1 MFWLL
6 FYGRLEKEKWFDQLV
21 LAIKE
26 LNKKKVDF
34 EIFIF
39 WKWSLESQLLEIHDK
54 DVHFFGWKPLDEIK
68 KYLANIDYCLMPS
81 EFLET
86 FGLSALNALSR
97 WVPVIWYKKWWL
109 EPFIFQECN
118 LFLAKWNSTAERIVS
133 IVEKLAKKTNPE
145 RIKDKE
151 SLEWKIR
158 ELLPKYTEDAWYQ
171 RFLKFMSFWMEWNE
185 MKNLKWNT
193 QDPSLRSEWQSW
205 NQMDSSAKAVSPL
218 NIVEQ
223 KIPPTPLAKGGQWT
237 PEWQNKQKILI
248 ISDFINKAGGI
259 ETYIHDVK
267 NLLESRWHE
276 VILRWST
283 LPAWS
288 KWQRKKRFWLLLSP
302 FNFWS
307 TSSLKDILKKENPD
321 IVWFNSL
328 LRWLGPNVVKVAWK
342 WRKEEKSDCKFW
354 MMYHDFGYFYPFPSQ
369 LYHIED
375 CKTPLSLKNF
385 LSAYKWKNFVTK
397 LAVLCKYYWLQ
408 PLKKI
413 LKKEVDLHLAPSD
426 CITNIARDSYKISEK
441 KCKSFPHFI
450 QK

>member
-1 MFWLL
+1 MLGLL
-6 FYGRLEKEKWFDQLV
+6 FYWRLEKEKWFDQLV

-39 WKWSLESQLLEIHDK
+39 WKWNLESELMNIHDK
-54 DVHFFGWKPLDEIK
+54 NIHYFGWKTLDEIK
-68 KYLANIDYCLMPS
+68 KYLPNIDYCLMPS

-109 EPFIFQECN
+109 DPFIFQECN
-118 LFLAKWNSTAERIVS
+118 LFLAKWNTTAERIVS
-133 IVEKLAKKTNPE
+133 MVEKLAKKTNPE

-151 SLEWKIR
+151 ELEWKIKK
-158 ELLPKYTEDAWYQ
+158 LLPEYTEDARYE
-171 RFLKFMSFWMEWNE
+171 RFLKF
-185 MKNLKWNT
+185 
-193 QDPSLRSEWQSW
+193 
-205 NQMDSSAKAVSPL
+205 A
-218 NIVEQ
+218 NIKDE
-223 KIPPTPLAKGGQWT
+223 
-237 PEWQNKQKILI
+237 NKKKILI
-248 ISDFINKAGGI
+248 VSDFINKAWGI

-267 NLLESRWHE
+267 NLLESKWHE

-283 LPAWS
+283 LPSWS

-307 TSSLKDILKKENPD
+307 SSDLKDILRKEKPD
-321 IVWFNSL
+321 IIWFNSL
-328 LRWLGPNVVKVAWK
+328 LRWLGPNVVKTAWK
-342 WRKEEKSDCKFW
+342 RRKENKSACKFW
-354 MMYHDFGYFYPFPSQ
+354 MMYHDFGYFYPFPSE

-375 CKTPLSLKNF
+375 CKTPLTKKNF
-385 LSAYKWKNFVTK
+385 VSAYKWSNPITK
-397 LAVLCKYYWLQ
+397 LAVWCKYYRLQ
-408 PLKKI
+408 PLKKV
-413 LKKEVDLHLAPSD
+413 LKKEIDLHLSPSD
-426 CITNIARDSYKISEK
+426 CITNIARDSYRIAEK

>member
-1 MFWLL
+1 MLWLL
-6 FYGRLEKEKWFDQLV
+6 FYWRLEKEKWFDQLI

-26 LNKKKVDF
+26 LNKRKVDY

-39 WKWSLESQLLEIHDK
+39 WKWSLESQLFEVHDK
-54 DVHFFGWKPLDEIK
+54 NVHYFGRKTLDEIK
-68 KYLANIDYCLMPS
+68 KYLPNIDYCLMPS

-86 FGLSALNALSR
+86 FWLSALNALSR

-118 LFLAKWNSTAERIVS
+118 LFLAKWNTTSERIVS

-151 SLEWKIR
+151 ELEWKIKK
-158 ELLPKYTEDAWYQ
+158 LLPEYTEDARYE
-171 RFLKFMSFWMEWNE
+171 RFL
-185 MKNLKWNT
+185 
-193 QDPSLRSEWQSW
+193 SLANWSKEDWW
-205 NQMDSSAKAVSPL
+205 K
-218 NIVEQ
+218 
-223 KIPPTPLAKGGQWT
+223 
-237 PEWQNKQKILI
+237 KILI
-248 ISDFINKAGGI
+248 ISDFINKAWGI

-267 NLLESRWHE
+267 DLLESKWHE
-276 VILRWST
+276 VVLRWST

-302 FNFWS
+302 FNFWN
-307 TSSLKDILKKENPD
+307 SSDLNDVLEKEKPD
-321 IVWFNSL
+321 IIWFNSL
-328 LRWLGPNVVKVAWK
+328 LRWLGPNVVKTAWK
-342 WRKEEKSDCKFW
+342 WRKENKSDCKFW
-354 MMYHDFGYFYPFPSQ
+354 MMYHDFGYFFPFPSE

-375 CKTPLSLKNF
+375 CKTPLTKKNF
-385 LSAYKWKNFVTK
+385 ISAYKWNNLITK
-397 LAVLCKYYWLQ
+397 LAVWFKYYRLQ

-413 LKKEVDLHLAPSD
+413 LKKEVDLHLSPSD
-426 CITNIARDSYKISEK
+426 CITNIARDSYKIAEK

>member
-1 MFWLL
+1 MLWLL
-6 FYGRLEKEKWFDQLV
+6 FYWRLEKEKWFDQLV

-39 WKWSLESQLLEIHDK
+39 WKWSLESQLFEVHDK
-54 DVHFFGWKPLDEIK
+54 NVHFFGWKPLDEIK

-86 FGLSALNALSR
+86 FWLSALNALSR

-109 EPFIFQECN
+109 EPLIFQECN
-118 LFLAKWNSTAERIVS
+118 LFLAKWNTTSERIVS

-151 SLEWKIR
+151 ELELKIKK
-158 ELLPKYTEDAWYQ
+158 LLPEYTEDARYE
-171 RFLKFMSFWMEWNE
+171 RFL
-185 MKNLKWNT
+185 NLAN
-193 QDPSLRSEWQSW
+193 
-205 NQMDSSAKAVSPL
+205 
-218 NIVEQ
+218 
-223 KIPPTPLAKGGQWT
+223 
-237 PEWQNKQKILI
+237 NKDEDKKKILI
-248 ISDFINKAGGI
+248 ISDFINKAWWI

-267 NLLESRWHE
+267 HLLESRWHK

-307 TSSLKDILKKENPD
+307 VNSLNEVLENEKPD
-321 IVWFNSL
+321 IIWFNSL
-328 LRWLGPNVVKVAWK
+328 LRWLGSNVVKTAWK
-342 WRKEEKSDCKFW
+342 WKKQNKSDCKFW

-369 LYHIED
+369 LYYIED
-375 CKTPLSLKNF
+375 CKTPLTKKNF
-385 LSAYKWKNFVTK
+385 TSAYKWKNPITK

-413 LKKEVDLHLAPSD
+413 LKNEINLHLSPSD
-426 CITNIARDSYKISEK
+426 CITNIARDSYWIQEK

>member
-1 MFWLL
+1 MLWLL
-6 FYGRLEKEKWFDQLV
+6 FYWRLEKEKWFDQLV

-26 LNKKKVDF
+26 LNRKKIDF

-39 WKWSLESQLLEIHDK
+39 WKWSLESQLFEVHDENI
-54 DVHFFGWKPLDEIK
+54 HFFGWKPLDEIK

-118 LFLAKWNSTAERIVS
+118 LFLAKWDTTAERIVS

-151 SLEWKIR
+151 ELEWKIKR
-158 ELLPKYTEDAWYQ
+158 LLPEYTEDARYE
-171 RFLKFMSFWMEWNE
+171 RFLKMANIKNNE
-185 MKNLKWNT
+185 
-193 QDPSLRSEWQSW
+193 
-205 NQMDSSAKAVSPL
+205 
-218 NIVEQ
+218 
-223 KIPPTPLAKGGQWT
+223 
-237 PEWQNKQKILI
+237 KQKILI
-248 ISDFINKAGGI
+248 ISDFINKAWWI

-267 NLLESRWHE
+267 NLLESKWHE

-283 LPAWS
+283 LPLWG

-307 TSSLKDILKKENPD
+307 TGDLNEILEREKPD

-328 LRWLGPNVVKVAWK
+328 LRWLGPNVVKAAWK
-342 WRKEEKSDCKFW
+342 WRKGEKSDCKFW

-375 CKTPLSLKNF
+375 CKTPLTKKNF
-385 LSAYKWKNFVTK
+385 VSAYKWKNLITK

-408 PLKKI
+408 PLKKT
-413 LKKEVDLHLAPSD
+413 LKKEIDLHLSPSD
-426 CITNIARDSYKISEK
+426 CITNISRDSYKIAEK

>member
-1 MFWLL
+1 MLWLL
-6 FYGRLEKEKWFDQLV
+6 FYWRLEKEKWFDQLI

-26 LNKKKVDF
+26 LNRKKVDF

-39 WKWSLESQLLEIHDK
+39 WKWSLESQLFEVHDK
-54 DVHFFGWKPLDEIK
+54 NVHFFGWKPLDEIK
-68 KYLANIDYCLMPS
+68 KYLPNIDYCLMPS

-118 LFLAKWNSTAERIVS
+118 LFLAKWNTTAERIVS

-151 SLEWKIR
+151 ELEWKIKK
-158 ELLPKYTEDAWYQ
+158 LLPEYTEDARYE
-171 RFLKFMSFWMEWNE
+171 RFCELIKLCPPLWKEEDHEVVEDFHSRN
-185 MKNLKWNT
+185 KKI
-193 QDPSLRSEWQSW
+193 P
-205 NQMDSSAKAVSPL
+205 SAKVYPAKRGKSPL
-218 NIVEQ
+218 SKGEQ
-223 KIPPTPLAKGGQWT
+223 D
-237 PEWQNKQKILI
+237 NKQKVLI

-276 VILRWST
+276 VVLRWST
-283 LPAWS
+283 LPSWN

-307 TSSLKDILKKENPD
+307 TCDLKKVLEREKPD
-321 IVWFNSL
+321 IIWFNSL
-328 LRWLGPNVVKVAWK
+328 LRWLGPNVVKTAWK
-342 WRKEEKSDCKFW
+342 WRKENKSDSEFW

-369 LYHIED
+369 LFFIED
-375 CKTPLSLKNF
+375 CKTPLTKKNF
-385 LSAYKWKNFVTK
+385 VSAYKWENPITK

-408 PLKKI
+408 PLKNA
-413 LKKEVDLHLAPSD
+413 LKKEINLHLSPSD

>member
-1 MFWLL
+1 MLWLL
-6 FYGRLEKEKWFDQLV
+6 FYWRLEKEKWFDQLV

-39 WKWSLESQLLEIHDK
+39 WKWSLESQLFEVHDK
-54 DVHFFGWKPLDEIK
+54 NVHFFGWKPLDEIK

-86 FGLSALNALSR
+86 FGLSALNALSW
-97 WVPVIWYKKWWL
+97 WVPVIWYKKWGL

-118 LFLAKWNSTAERIVS
+118 LFLAKWNTTAERIVS

-151 SLEWKIR
+151 ELEWKIKK
-158 ELLPKYTEDAWYQ
+158 LLPEYTEDARYE
-171 RFLKFMSFWMEWNE
+171 RFLNLMSFWMEWNG
-185 MKNLKWNT
+185 MKNLRWNT
-193 QDPSLRSEWQSW
+193 KDSPLRSEWQS
-205 NQMDSSAKAVSPL
+205 KEKVL
-218 NIVEQ
+218 IV
-223 KIPPTPLAKGGQWT
+223 
-237 PEWQNKQKILI
+237 
-248 ISDFINKAGGI
+248 SDFINKAGWI

-267 NLLESRWHE
+267 HLLESRWHE

-283 LPAWS
+283 LPTWS

-307 TSSLKDILKKENPD
+307 TSDLNEVLENEKPD
-321 IVWFNSL
+321 IIWFNSL
-328 LRWLGPNVVKVAWK
+328 LRWLGPNVVKTAWK
-342 WRKEEKSDCKFW
+342 WRKQNKFDSKFW
-354 MMYHDFGYFYPFPSQ
+354 MMYHDFGYFYPFPSE
-369 LYHIED
+369 LYYIEN
-375 CKTPLSLKNF
+375 CKTPLTKKNF
-385 LSAYKWKNFVTK
+385 LSAYKWKNPITK

-408 PLKKI
+408 PLKKV
-413 LKKEVDLHLAPSD
+413 LKKEIDLHLSPSD
-426 CITNIARDSYKISEK
+426 CITNIARDSYWIQEK
-441 KCKSFPHFI
+441 KCRSFPHFI

>member
-1 MFWLL
+1 MLWLL
-6 FYGRLEKEKWFDQLV
+6 FYWRLEKEKWFDQLV
-21 LAIKE
+21 LAVKE
-26 LNKKKVDF
+26 LNKRKVDF

-54 DVHFFGWKPLDEIK
+54 NVHFFGRKPLDEIK
-68 KYLANIDYCLMPS
+68 KYLPNMDYCLMPS

-118 LFLAKWNSTAERIVS
+118 LFLAKWNTTAERIVS

-151 SLEWKIR
+151 KLEWKIKK
-158 ELLPKYTEDAWYQ
+158 LLPEYTEDARYE
-171 RFLKFMSFWMEWNE
+171 RFLNLVSFWMEWNG
-185 MKNLKWNT
+185 MKNLRWNRK
-193 QDPSLRSEWQSW
+193 DSSLRSEWQS
-205 NQMDSSAKAVSPL
+205 KEKVL
-218 NIVEQ
+218 IV
-223 KIPPTPLAKGGQWT
+223 
-237 PEWQNKQKILI
+237 
-248 ISDFINKAGGI
+248 SDFINKAWWI

-267 NLLESRWHE
+267 NLLESHWHE

-283 LPAWS
+283 LSAWN
-288 KWQRKKRFWLLLSP
+288 KWQRKKKFWLLLSP

-307 TSSLKDILKKENPD
+307 TWDLKKVLEKEKPD

-328 LRWLGPNVVKVAWK
+328 LRWLGPNVIKTVWK
-342 WRKEEKSDCKFW
+342 WRKDNKSDCKFW
-354 MMYHDFGYFYPFPSQ
+354 MMYHDFGYFYPFPSE
-369 LYHIED
+369 LYFIED
-375 CKTPLSLKNF
+375 CKTPLTKKNF
-385 LSAYKWKNFVTK
+385 VSAYKWNNLITK

-408 PLKKI
+408 PLKKV
-413 LKKEVDLHLAPSD
+413 LKKEIDLHLSPSD
-426 CITNIARDSYKISEK
+426 CINNIARDSYWIQEK
-441 KCKSFPHFI
+441 KCRSFPHFI

>member
-1 MFWLL
+1 MLWLL
-6 FYGRLEKEKWFDQLV
+6 FYWRLEKEKWFDQLV

-39 WKWSLESQLLEIHDK
+39 WKWSLESQLFEVHDK
-54 DVHFFGWKPLDEIK
+54 NVHFFGWKPLDEIK
-68 KYLANIDYCLMPS
+68 KYLPNIDYCLMPS

-118 LFLAKWNSTAERIVS
+118 LFLAKWNTTAEKIVS

-145 RIKDKE
+145 KIKDKE
-151 SLEWKIR
+151 ELEWKIKK
-158 ELLPKYTEDAWYQ
+158 LLPEYTEDARYQ
-171 RFLKFMSFWMEWNE
+171 RFLKIANVKDNE
-185 MKNLKWNT
+185 KK
-193 QDPSLRSEWQSW
+193 R
-205 NQMDSSAKAVSPL
+205 
-218 NIVEQ
+218 
-223 KIPPTPLAKGGQWT
+223 
-237 PEWQNKQKILI
+237 ILI
-248 ISDFINKAGGI
+248 ISDFINKAWWI

-283 LPAWS
+283 LPSWS
-288 KWQRKKRFWLLLSP
+288 KWQRKKKFWLLLSP

-307 TSSLKDILKKENPD
+307 IGDLNKVLEKEKPD

-328 LRWLGPNVVKVAWK
+328 LRWLGPNVVNAAWN
-342 WRKEEKSDCKFW
+342 WRKENKSDCKFW
-354 MMYHDFGYFYPFPSQ
+354 VMYHDFGYFYPFPSE
-369 LYHIED
+369 LYFIED
-375 CKTPLSLKNF
+375 CKTPLTKENF
-385 LSAYKWKNFVTK
+385 ISAYKWKNLITK
-397 LAVLCKYYWLQ
+397 MAVLCKYYWLQ
-408 PLKKI
+408 PLKRV
-413 LKKEVDLHLAPSD
+413 LKKEIDLHLSPSD
-426 CITNIARDSYKISEK
+426 CITNIVRDSYKISEK

>member
-1 MFWLL
+1 MLWLL
-6 FYGRLEKEKWFDQLV
+6 FYWRLEKEKWFDQLV

-26 LNKKKVDF
+26 LNKRKVDF

-39 WKWSLESQLLEIHDK
+39 WKWSLESQLFEVHDK
-54 DVHFFGWKPLDEIK
+54 NVHFFGWKPLDEIK

-97 WVPVIWYKKWWL
+97 WVPVIGYKKWWL

-118 LFLAKWNSTAERIVS
+118 LFLAKWNTTAERIVS

-151 SLEWKIR
+151 DLEWKIKK
-158 ELLPKYTEDAWYQ
+158 LLPEYTEDARYE
-171 RFLKFMSFWMEWNE
+171 RFLKMANSKDE
-185 MKNLKWNT
+185 
-193 QDPSLRSEWQSW
+193 
-205 NQMDSSAKAVSPL
+205 
-218 NIVEQ
+218 
-223 KIPPTPLAKGGQWT
+223 
-237 PEWQNKQKILI
+237 NKKKILI

-267 NLLESRWHE
+267 NLLESHWHE

-283 LPAWS
+283 LPSWS

-307 TSSLKDILKKENPD
+307 TGNLKKVLEEEKPD
-321 IVWFNSL
+321 IIWLNSL
-328 LRWLGPNVVKVAWK
+328 LRWLGPHVVKTTWK
-342 WRKEEKSDCKFW
+342 WRKKEKSDCKFW
-354 MMYHDFGYFYPFPSQ
+354 MMYHDFGYFYPFPSE

-375 CKTPLSLKNF
+375 CKTPLTKKNF
-385 LSAYKWKNFVTK
+385 LSAYKWNNPIAK

-408 PLKKI
+408 PLKKV
-413 LKKEVDLHLAPSD
+413 LKKEIDLHLAPSD
-426 CITNIARDSYKISEK
+426 CITNIARDSYWIQEK
-441 KCKSFPHFI
+441 KCRFFPHFI

>member
-1 MFWLL
+1 MLWLL
-6 FYGRLEKEKWFDQLV
+6 FYWRLEKEKWFDQLV

-39 WKWSLESQLLEIHDK
+39 WKWSLESQLFEVHDK
-54 DVHFFGWKPLDEIK
+54 NVHFFGWKPLDEIK
-68 KYLANIDYCLMPS
+68 KYLANMDYCLMPS

-118 LFLAKWNSTAERIVS
+118 LFLAKWNNTAERIVS

-151 SLEWKIR
+151 ELEAKIKK
-158 ELLPKYTEDAWYQ
+158 LLPEYSEDAWYE
-171 RFLKFMSFWMEWNE
+171 RFLK
-185 MKNLKWNT
+185 
-193 QDPSLRSEWQSW
+193 
-205 NQMDSSAKAVSPL
+205 
-218 NIVEQ
+218 
-223 KIPPTPLAKGGQWT
+223 LANSKD
-237 PEWQNKQKILI
+237 EDKRKILI
-248 ISDFINKAGGI
+248 VSDFINKAWWI

-276 VILRWST
+276 VILRWSA

-307 TSSLKDILKKENPD
+307 VNSFNEVLEDEKPD
-321 IVWFNSL
+321 IIWFNSL
-328 LRWLGPNVVKVAWK
+328 LRWLGPNVVKIAWK
-342 WRKEEKSDCKFW
+342 WRKHNKAECKFW
-354 MMYHDFGYFYPFPSQ
+354 MMYHDFGYFYPFPSE
-369 LYHIED
+369 LYYIED
-375 CKTPLSLKNF
+375 CKTPLTKRNF
-385 LSAYKWKNFVTK
+385 TSAYKWKSLITK

-408 PLKKI
+408 PLKKV
-413 LKKEVDLHLAPSD
+413 LKKEIDLHLSPSD
-426 CITNIARDSYKISEK
+426 CVTNIVRDSYWISEK

>member
-1 MFWLL
+1 MLWLL
-6 FYGRLEKEKWFDQLV
+6 FYWRLEKEKWFDQLV

-26 LNKKKVDF
+26 LNKRKVDF

-39 WKWSLESQLLEIHDK
+39 WKWSLESQLFEVHDK
-54 DVHFFGWKPLDEIK
+54 NVHFFGWKPLDEIK

-118 LFLAKWNSTAERIVS
+118 LFLAKWSTTAERIVS
-133 IVEKLAKKTNPE
+133 MVEKLAKKTNPE

-151 SLEWKIR
+151 ELEWKIKN
-158 ELLPKYTEDAWYQ
+158 LLPEYTEDGWYE
-171 RFLKFMSFWMEWNE
+171 RFLKLS
-185 MKNLKWNT
+185 
-193 QDPSLRSEWQSW
+193 
-205 NQMDSSAKAVSPL
+205 
-218 NIVEQ
+218 NIKDED
-223 KIPPTPLAKGGQWT
+223 KR
-237 PEWQNKQKILI
+237 KILI
-248 ISDFINKAGGI
+248 ISDFINKAWWI

-267 NLLESRWHE
+267 NLLESHWHK

-288 KWQRKKRFWLLLSP
+288 KWQWKKRFWLLLSP

-307 TSSLKDILKKENPD
+307 LRDLRKILKKENPD
-321 IVWFNSL
+321 IIRFNSL
-328 LRWLGPNVVKVAWK
+328 LRWLGPNVVKTAWK
-342 WRKEEKSDCKFW
+342 WRKENKSDSKFW
-354 MMYHDFGYFYPFPSQ
+354 MMYHDFGYFYPFPSE
-369 LYHIED
+369 LYFIED
-375 CKTPLSLKNF
+375 CKTPLIKKNF
-385 LSAYKWKNFVTK
+385 VSAYKWKNPITK
-397 LAVLCKYYWLQ
+397 LAVLCKYHWLQ
-408 PLKKI
+408 PLKKV
-413 LKKEVDLHLAPSD
+413 LKKEIDLHLSPSD

>member
-1 MFWLL
+1 MLWLL
-6 FYGRLEKEKWFDQLV
+6 FYWRLEKEKWFDQLV

-39 WKWSLESQLLEIHDK
+39 WKWSLESQLFEVHDK
-54 DVHFFGWKPLDEIK
+54 NVHFFGWKPLDEIK
-68 KYLANIDYCLMPS
+68 KYLPNIDYCFMPS

-118 LFLAKWNSTAERIVS
+118 LFLAKWNNTAERIVS
-133 IVEKLAKKTNPE
+133 MVEKLAKKTNPE

-151 SLEWKIR
+151 ELEWKIKK
-158 ELLPKYTEDAWYQ
+158 LLPEYTEDAWYD
-171 RFLKFMSFWMEWNE
+171 RFLKMANVKDNE
-185 MKNLKWNT
+185 
-193 QDPSLRSEWQSW
+193 
-205 NQMDSSAKAVSPL
+205 
-218 NIVEQ
+218 
-223 KIPPTPLAKGGQWT
+223 
-237 PEWQNKQKILI
+237 KQKVLI
-248 ISDFINKAGGI
+248 ISDFINKAWGI

-267 NLLESRWHE
+267 NLLESKWHE
-276 VILRWST
+276 VILRWSN

-288 KWQRKKRFWLLLSP
+288 RWQWKKRFWLLLSP

-307 TSSLKDILKKENPD
+307 TGDLNEILEREKPD

-328 LRWLGPNVVKVAWK
+328 LRWLGPNVVKAAWK
-342 WRKEEKSDCKFW
+342 WRKQNKSDCKFW
-354 MMYHDFGYFYPFPSQ
+354 MMYHDFGYFYPFPSE
-369 LYHIED
+369 LYFIED
-375 CKTPLSLKNF
+375 CKTPLTKKNF
-385 LSAYKWKNFVTK
+385 VSAYKWKNLITK

-408 PLKKI
+408 PLKKT
-413 LKKEVDLHLAPSD
+413 LKKEIDLHLSPSD
-426 CITNIARDSYKISEK
+426 CITNISRDSYKIAQK

>member
-1 MFWLL
+1 MLWLL
-6 FYGRLEKEKWFDQLV
+6 FYWRLEKEKWFDQLV

-39 WKWSLESQLLEIHDK
+39 WKWSLESQLFEVHDK
-54 DVHFFGWKPLDEIK
+54 NVHFFWWKPLDEIK
-68 KYLANIDYCLMPS
+68 KYLPNIDYCLMPS

-118 LFLAKWNSTAERIVS
+118 LFLAKWNTTAERIVS

-151 SLEWKIR
+151 ELEWKIKK
-158 ELLPKYTEDAWYQ
+158 LLPEYTEDAWYK
-171 RFLKFMSFWMEWNE
+171 RFLKMVNI
-185 MKNLKWNT
+185 K
-193 QDPSLRSEWQSW
+193 DSE
-205 NQMDSSAKAVSPL
+205 
-218 NIVEQ
+218 
-223 KIPPTPLAKGGQWT
+223 
-237 PEWQNKQKILI
+237 KQKILI
-248 ISDFINKAGGI
+248 ISDFINKAWWI

-307 TSSLKDILKKENPD
+307 TWDLKKVLENENPD
-321 IVWFNSL
+321 IIWFNSL
-328 LRWLGPNVVKVAWK
+328 LRWLGPNVVKTAWK
-342 WRKEEKSDCKFW
+342 WRKENKSECKFW

-369 LYHIED
+369 LFFIEN
-375 CKTPLSLKNF
+375 CKTPLTKKNF
-385 LSAYKWKNFVTK
+385 VSAYKWKNPITK
-397 LAVLCKYYWLQ
+397 LAVLCKYFWLQ
-408 PLKKI
+408 PLKKV
-413 LKKEVDLHLAPSD
+413 LKKEIDLHLSPSD
-426 CITNIARDSYKISEK
+426 CITNIARDSYKIAEK

>member
-1 MFWLL
+1 MLWLL
-6 FYGRLEKEKWFDQLV
+6 FYWRLEKEKWFDQLV
-21 LAIKE
+21 LAVKE
-26 LNKKKVDF
+26 LNRRKVNF

-39 WKWSLESQLLEIHDK
+39 WKWSLESRLFEVHDK
-54 DVHFFGWKPLDEIK
+54 NVHFFGRKPLDEIK
-68 KYLANIDYCLMPS
+68 KYLPNMDYCLMPS

-118 LFLAKWNSTAERIVS
+118 LFLAKWNTTAERIVS

-151 SLEWKIR
+151 ELEWKIR
-158 ELLPKYTEDAWYQ
+158 ELLPEYTEDARYE
-171 RFLKFMSFWMEWNE
+171 RFLNLVSFWMEWNG
-185 MKNLKWNT
+185 MKNLRWNT
-193 QDPSLRSEWQSW
+193 KDSSLRSEWQS
-205 NQMDSSAKAVSPL
+205 KEKVL
-218 NIVEQ
+218 IV
-223 KIPPTPLAKGGQWT
+223 
-237 PEWQNKQKILI
+237 
-248 ISDFINKAGGI
+248 SDFINKAWWI

-267 NLLESRWHE
+267 NLLESKWHE

-283 LPAWS
+283 LPSWS

-307 TSSLKDILKKENPD
+307 TGDLKKVLEKEKPD

-328 LRWLGPNVVKVAWK
+328 LRWLWPNVVKTAWK
-342 WRKEEKSDCKFW
+342 WREQNKSDCKFW
-354 MMYHDFGYFYPFPSQ
+354 MMYHDFWYFYPFPSE

-375 CKTPLSLKNF
+375 CKTPLTKKNF
-385 LSAYKWKNFVTK
+385 VSAYKWNNFVTK
-397 LAVLCKYYWLQ
+397 LAVWFKYYWLQ
-408 PLKKI
+408 PLKKV
-413 LKKEVDLHLAPSD
+413 LKKEIDLHLAPSD
-426 CITNIARDSYKISEK
+426 SIIIIARDSYKIPDK
-441 KCKSFPHFI
+441 KCKPFPHFI